1 VIEALP
7 GLFSFSNLRKSVD
20 TSVFQNS
27 MSKPES
33 IKTLFLLRHAKA
45 SPTVA
50 GVTDFDRPLHEQGKK
65 AAELIGQL
73 LSSRGV
79 TLDLILSSPAVRARE
94 TIEFVMQAAGLT
106 TELRYDQRIYE
117 GGPVQLLEIIS
128 DIQDDRHPV
137 MMVGHNPSF
146 EELVQVL
153 TGQAEHLSAGALAKI
168 VFATATWREIQEK
181 KGRLDWVVQP
191 KELVK

>member
-1 VIEALP
+1 
-7 GLFSFSNLRKSVD
+7 
-20 TSVFQNS
+20 
-27 MSKPES
+27 MSTPES

-45 SPTVA
+45 SPIVDDML
-50 GVTDFDRPLHEQGKK
+50 DFDRPLTKQGEK

-94 TIEFVMQAAGLT
+94 TIELVMKAAGLQAK
-106 TELRYDQRIYE
+106 LRFDQRIYE
-117 GGPVQLLEIIS
+117 AGPVQLLEIIS
-128 DIQDDRHPV
+128 QIEDDRHPV

-146 EELVQVL
+146 EELLQAL

-168 VFATATWREIQEK
+168 IFDTATWREIQEK
-181 KGRLDWVVQP
+181 KGALDWVVQP
-191 KELVK
+191 KELEE